1 MALGVKGIFEF
12 VLQRGEE
19 ATVVW
24 KGKACND
31 KKGLSPSSR
40 AGLGF

>member
-19 ATVVW
+19 AMVVW

-31 KKGLSPSSR
+31 KGLSPSSR